1 MVNTNLKNIFR
12 IAFITCLCI
21 SISSCKDSLEE
32 FFDDSNS
39 ISITSSVSAK
49 ETGTLVGGG
58 RAVFSFT
65 LPEEYAANYTKVV
78 YEYSKAGDENTYT
91 YDSKSSSLEEKGYT
105 CTVKNVGYKGYKV
118 NLNTLNLSNFYEYKL
133 VSSYNLVSS
142 GNYITN
148 HEYWNMDILQAGTYH
163 IAFTCCGPSDK
174 ESDYSVQLNI
184 PTDLS
189 FYENGGKSFDKIEF
203 TKISEDTSDKFG
215 DKTYA
220 GGIYSGTVKANST
233 KTLYVNLTSSNMASK
248 EFNTVQYNSAD
259 NDYHKYTDSTGKT
272 KYGYY
277 PLFYI
282 NGAFYITSSGLGNF
296 TSELECKSMRF
307 DSTGYDNRSKNG
319 SRWKRDYYKTLTT
332 YNGSWDALETDET
345 TTEISFIDFTSSPY
359 YSENSRTKKS
369 FEVKLKN
376 TSSSDESF
384 NIQFIQYLSDDYIK
398 NGGGKI
404 SVSITEAAQYEI
416 AKWSGLY

>member
-32 FFDDSNS
+32 FFDDSNP

-65 LPEEYAANYTKVV
+65 LPEENAANLTKVV
-78 YEYSKAGDENTYT
+78 YEYSKAGETNTYK
-91 YDSKSSSLEEKGYT
+91 YDEPQSSFESLGYT
-105 CTVKNVGYKGYKV
+105 CTVKNISYKGYKV
-118 NLNTLNLSNFYEYKL
+118 NLVTENLSNFYEYKL
-133 VSSYNLVSS
+133 TSESSYIQRHLN
-142 GNYITN
+142 
-148 HEYWNMDILQAGTYH
+148 WNMEILEAGTYNVV
-163 IAFTCCGPSDK
+163 FTGNASGNVP
-174 ESDYSVQLNI
+174 YSVQLSV
-184 PTDLS
+184 PLDLN
-189 FYENGGKSFDKIEF
+189 FYENGGKKIEEIKI

-233 KTLYVNLTSSNMASK
+233 KTLYVNLTSLNMASK

>member
-32 FFDDSNS
+32 FFDDSNP

-118 NLNTLNLSNFYEYKL
+118 NLNTLKLSNFYEYKL
-133 VSSYNLVSS
+133 VSS

-148 HEYWNMDILQAGTYH
+148 HKYWNMDILQAGTYH
-163 IAFTCCGPSDK
+163 IAFTCGPSDK

-220 GGIYSGTVKANST
+220 GSIYSLTLNPKEK
-233 KTLYVNLTSSNMASK
+233 KTLYINLSSSDMATK
-248 EFNTVQYNSAD
+248 EFSENAYILSGNS
-259 NDYHKYTDSTGKT
+259 YHSYTDSSGKK

-282 NGAFYITSSGLGNF
+282 NGALYITTKINDDTDT
-296 TSELECKSMRF
+296 TSNIECKCR
-307 DSTGYDNRSKNG
+307 TLRYDYTKWNNSSSKNME
-319 SRWKRDYYKTLTT
+319 KLFYTKNLAI
-332 YNGSWDALETDET
+332 YNGSWENLETSTSTPELA
-345 TTEISFIDFTSSPY
+345 FINF
-359 YSENSRTKKS
+359 YSNSNYESTQT
-369 FEVKLKN
+369 FEVLLENTGTSHKN
-376 TSSSDESF
+376 LR
-384 NIQFIQYLSDDYIK
+384 IQFIQYLDDDYIK
-398 NGGGKI
+398 NGGKKI
-404 SVSITEAAQYEI
+404 SVSVTDRQKY
-416 AKWSGLY
+416 KLMTYTNF